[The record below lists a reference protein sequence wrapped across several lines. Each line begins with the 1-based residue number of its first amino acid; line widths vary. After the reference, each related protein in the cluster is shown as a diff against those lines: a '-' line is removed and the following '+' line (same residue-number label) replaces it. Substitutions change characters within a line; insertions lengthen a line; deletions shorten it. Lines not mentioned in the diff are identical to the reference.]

1 LDAIDQ
7 PDHDEFMSVDTRP
20 VPAAAAPSR
29 HHAASFWAIGAVFA
43 TAMAFSTVP
52 TPLYAF
58 YRAQDGFSTFMV
70 TVVFA
75 AYAVGVIGSL
85 FLAGHVSDWYGRRPL
100 LLGALTVE
108 AVAAGLFLTWTSL
121 AGLIVARVVTGV
133 GVGLV
138 TATATAALGELHAVA
153 RPGAGRMRADRV
165 AVAANLGGLALGP
178 LIAGALAQWVA
189 APVTVPYVLFL
200 GLLAASFGAVLLA
213 PETVALETRPRY
225 RPQRVTVPRSARA
238 LYFTVA
244 AAAFVA
250 FAIFGLFTSV
260 SASFLA
266 GELHR
271 TSPLLAGA
279 VTFGVFAAGA
289 LAQILTAGLAPPRL
303 VNRGLAVMSAGALA
317 VTVAVTVTSLTGF
330 VGGGLVAGFG
340 VGMLFKGAL
349 ATVVSITPADSR
361 GEALAGLF
369 LAAYA
374 GLVVPVLGIGAA
386 TLEVSLATALT
397 GFAIAVLV
405 VSGAVALRLRGAS
418 ASR

>member
-1 LDAIDQ
+1 
-7 PDHDEFMSVDTRP
+7 MSVDTRP
-20 VPAAAAPSR
+20 VPTEATSSPR
-29 HHAASFWAIGAVFA
+29 HAASFWSIGAVFA
-43 TAMAFSTVP
+43 IAMAFSTVP
-52 TPLYAF
+52 APLYAF

-100 LLGALTVE
+100 LLSALAVE
-108 AVAAGLFLTWTSL
+108 AVAAVLFLTWTSL
-121 AGLIVARVVTGV
+121 PGLIVARVVTGV

-138 TATATAALGELHAVA
+138 TATATAHLGELHATA
-153 RPGAGRMRADRV
+153 RPGASRMRADRV

-178 LIAGALAQWVA
+178 LIAGALAEWVTS
-189 APVTVPYVLFL
+189 PLTVPYVLFL
-200 GLLAASFGAVLLA
+200 VLLAAAFAAVLLA
-213 PETVALETRPRY
+213 PETVTTAGRPRY
-225 RPQRVTVPRSARA
+225 RPQRVSVPREARA

-244 AAAFVA
+244 AASFVA

-266 GELHR
+266 GELHHH
-271 TSPLLAGA
+271 SPLLAGA

-289 LAQILTAGLAPPRL
+289 LAQILTAGQAPGRL
-303 VNRGLAVMSAGALA
+303 LNLGLAVMSAGALA
-317 VTVAVTVTSLTGF
+317 VTVAVAADDLTGF
-330 VGGGLVAGFG
+330 VAGGVVAGFG

-349 ATVVSITPADSR
+349 ATVVSIAPAKSR

-386 TLEVSLATALT
+386 TLEVSLATALI
-397 GFAIAVLV
+397 GFAVAVLV
-405 VSGAVALRLRGAS
+405 VSGAVALRLRVAS